1 EKEYQRAIALNP
13 NYAVAHHW
21 YSSFLLRMGRRQFAS
36 RENASALRLDPLS
49 ATIVTSTGQLVRDEG
64 RFEEAR
70 VYFQKAIELDP
81 AYSGAHFDLAENFRL
96 AGMCKDSVAALARA
110 HEIVGHAEQAAAV
123 RKGYAERGCRG
134 AIEGDLGA
142 LRKRAEKEYVD
153 PGDLAF
159 DYLQLGDKEHAVEW
173 LEKAYREKSQ
183 AAPYL

>member
-1 EKEYQRAIALNP
+1 ERAVALDENLAEAHLALASFLDMFEWKWTEAEKEYQRAIALNP

-96 AGMCKDSVAALARA
+96 AGMCKESVAALAKA
-110 HEIVGHAEQAAAV
+110 HEIVGHAEQAAA
-123 RKGYAERGCRG
+123 
-134 AIEGDLGA
+134 
-142 LRKRAEKEYVD
+142 
-153 PGDLAF
+153 
-159 DYLQLGDKEHAVEW
+159 
-173 LEKAYREKSQ
+173 
-183 AAPYL
+183 